1 MTTDPIFSVRFPLGC
16 EVVVRV
22 LILEEVSKSVELRR
36 RRPACTWGRHDSA
49 ILAIIYLY
57 LTWSAC
63 QPCMYFDSLTCFSI
77 LHHSLL
83 SAATAHNT
91 KDNAP
96 HCRTDHLIT
105 LLQQSS
111 QRART
116 RSSRYAKSQKS
127 SLKRTDTTRE
137 LVDTK
142 VSFPTIGHKI
152 PTIENLG
159 SAKDQEAIDFTDNA
173 IQTLSGFPLSPRL
186 QTLLLA
192 QNRINT
198 ISESTAK
205 VLPNLHTLV
214 LSQNALAELSDLD
227 ALEGFQKLTYL
238 SCVGC
243 PVASKDVSEARGIPR
258 RLWKHKGMSIL
269 ISPCG

>member
-1 MTTDPIFSVRFPLGC
+1 MTQQSWRLSTSR
-16 EVVVRV
+16 
-22 LILEEVSKSVELRR
+22 
-36 RRPACTWGRHDSA
+36 
-49 ILAIIYLY
+49 Y

-63 QPCMYFDSLTCFSI
+63 QPCLYFDSLTCFSI